1 MEIPHLAVRTFFW
14 TSWISSN
21 VLKLPVN
28 NCVYANCRKSKKRST
43 ARWGLICQPHYE
55 LTGIQVTCDYRLG
68 EQADAE
74 MDRYSPAG
82 LEVMLF
88 EASRDLM

>member
-1 MEIPHLAVRTFFW
+1 
-14 TSWISSN
+14 
-21 VLKLPVN
+21 
-28 NCVYANCRKSKKRST
+28 
-43 ARWGLICQPHYE
+43 